1 MRCRHLFLC
10 ALPLV
15 LASCTY
21 EDATDEAASTPAATE
36 RSGDD
41 ISVPDAGEI
50 AYETSALEQMRRD
63 ASWRAAA
70 ERDRAARAQAAQ
82 PQGQAPSTVG
92 VDPGPTTGLATPETP
107 APVGAP
113 SAGESFDQISPDTL
127 AGEPRLPIAPDGG
140 GPTALRA
147 QILLDRA
154 RFSPGAIDGNW
165 GQNTAKAVFWFQDAH
180 GLPPTGEVD
189 RATWDALARRAG
201 GAAEPLRR
209 LRITAEDLRGPFIDL
224 PEDVYAR
231 AELDCLCYESPL
243 EMLAEHSHST
253 PELLRQLNPQVDF
266 DRLQAGQEVWVP
278 NVTEVPLVQLAQNS
292 QAAPP
297 ASGQQPGQ
305 QPNQP
310 ARPAAQGQPGAGT
323 SGPGQGAAPVAAL
336 VISKRGSYVHALNG
350 QGRLLFHFPS
360 TLGSRYDPSP
370 DEGDYKVTGV
380 HPRPDFHYQPK
391 LFADVP
397 DTKKDVFLPPGP
409 NSPVGLV
416 WMQLSKPN
424 NGIHGTAVPETIGY
438 ASSHGCVRLT
448 NWDAVY
454 LSERIP
460 NGVPVRFVE

>member
-1 MRCRHLFLC
+1 MRCRHLLLC
-10 ALPLV
+10 ALPVV
-15 LASCTY
+15 LAGCTY
-21 EDATDEAASTPAATE
+21 EDATDEAASTPATSE

-50 AYETSALEQMRRD
+50 AYETSALERMRRD

-70 ERDRAARAQAAQ
+70 ERDRAARAQATQ
-82 PQGQAPSTVG
+82 PQGQTPAAAG
-92 VDPGPTTGLATPETP
+92 VDPGLNTGLEPAETP
-107 APVGAP
+107 APVGVP

-127 AGEPRLPIAPDGG
+127 AGEPRLPIASDGG

-180 GLPPTGEVD
+180 GLPSTGEVD

-201 GAAEPLRR
+201 GATEPLRR
-209 LRITAEDLRGPFIDL
+209 QTLTAEDLRGPFLAL
-224 PEDVYAR
+224 PKDVYAR

-243 EMLAEHSHST
+243 EMLAERSHST
-253 PELLRQLNPQVDF
+253 PDLLRQLNPQVDF
-266 DRLQAGQEVWVP
+266 DRLQAGQAVLVP
-278 NVTEVPLVQLAQNS
+278 NVTEVPLPLTAES
-292 QAAPP
+292 AP
-297 ASGQQPGQ
+297 ASGQQ
-305 QPNQP
+305 
-310 ARPAAQGQPGAGT
+310 GQP
-323 SGPGQGAAPVAAL
+323 APVAAL
-336 VISKRGSYVHALNG
+336 VVSKRGSYVHALDA
-350 QGRLLFHFPS
+350 QGRLLYHFPS

-370 DEGDYKVTGV
+370 DEGEYKVTGV

-424 NGIHGTAVPETIGY
+424 NGIHGTAIPETIGY
-438 ASSHGCVRLT
+438 TSSHGCVRLT

-460 NGVPVRFVE
+460 KGVAVRFVE

>member
-36 RSGDD
+36 RSSDD

-82 PQGQAPSTVG
+82 AQGQVPATVG
-92 VDPGPTTGLATPETP
+92 VDPGLNTVLEPPETA
-107 APVGAP
+107 APVGVP
-113 SAGESFDQISPDTL
+113 SAGESFDQISPDAL
-127 AGEPRLPIAPDGG
+127 AGEPRLPIASDGG

-189 RATWDALARRAG
+189 RATWDALARQVG

-209 LRITAEDLRGPFIDL
+209 LTLTVEDLRGPFL
-224 PEDVYAR
+224 PLPKDVYAR

-243 EMLAEHSHST
+243 EMLAERSHST
-253 PELLRQLNPQVDF
+253 PDLLRQLNPQVDF
-266 DRLQAGQEVWVP
+266 DHLQAGQAVLVP
-278 NVTEVPLVQLAQNS
+278 NVTEVALPVT
-292 QAAPP
+292 AASAPT
-297 ASGQQPGQ
+297 PGQ
-305 QPNQP
+305 EGQTG
-310 ARPAAQGQPGAGT
+310 AA
-323 SGPGQGAAPVAAL
+323 GAAPIASLL
-336 VISKRGSYVHALNG
+336 VSKRGSYVHALDS
-350 QGRLLFHFPS
+350 QGHLLFHFPS

-370 DEGDYKVTGV
+370 EEGDYKVTGI
-380 HPRPDFHYQPK
+380 HPWPDFHYQPK
-391 LFADVP
+391 LFSDVP

-460 NGVPVRFVE
+460 KGVPVRFVE

>member
-1 MRCRHLFLC
+1 MRCRHLLLF

-21 EDATDEAASTPAATE
+21 EDATDEAASTPAAASE
-36 RSGDD
+36 QAGDD

-50 AYETSALEQMRRD
+50 AYEPSALEQMRRD

-70 ERDRAARAQAAQ
+70 ESDRAARAQAAQ
-82 PQGQAPSTVG
+82 PQGQAPATVG
-92 VDPGPTTGLATPETP
+92 VDPGQSSAPESP
-107 APVGAP
+107 QAAAPVGVAT
-113 SAGESFDQISPDTL
+113 AGESFDQISPQTL
-127 AGEPRLPIAPDGG
+127 TGEPRLPLAADGG
-140 GPTALRA
+140 GPTVLRT

-189 RATWDALARRAG
+189 RATWDALAHRAG
-201 GAAEPLRR
+201 GATQPLRR
-209 LRITAEDLRGPFIDL
+209 LRITAEDLRGPFLDL

-253 PELLRQLNPQVDF
+253 PDLLRQLNPQVDF
-266 DRLQAGQEVWVP
+266 DRLQAGQEVWAP
-278 NVTEVPLVQLAQNS
+278 NVTEVPLVQLAQ
-292 QAAPP
+292 QT
-297 ASGQQPGQ
+297 G
-305 QPNQP
+305 QPNQA
-310 ARPAAQGQPGAGT
+310 ARPAAAQGQPGAGA
-323 SGPGQGAAPVAAL
+323 SGPAQGAAPVAAL
-336 VISKRGSYVHALNG
+336 VVSKRGSYVHALDG

-370 DEGDYKVTGV
+370 EEGSYKVTGI

-397 DTKKDVFLPPGP
+397 DTKKDVYLPPGP

-460 NGVPVRFVE
+460 KGVQVRFVD

>member
-1 MRCRHLFLC
+1 MRCRHLLLC

-36 RSGDD
+36 RSSDD

-50 AYETSALEQMRRD
+50 AYETSAHEQMRRD

-82 PQGQAPSTVG
+82 PQGQAPATVG
-92 VDPGPTTGLATPETP
+92 VDPGLNTGLEPPETP

-113 SAGESFDQISPDTL
+113 SAGESESFDQISPDTV
-127 AGEPRLPIAPDGG
+127 AGEPRLPIAADGG

-189 RATWDALARRAG
+189 RATWDALTRRAG
-201 GAAEPLRR
+201 GATEPLRR
-209 LRITAEDLRGPFIDL
+209 LTLTAEDLRGPFL
-224 PEDVYAR
+224 PLPKDVYAR

-243 EMLAEHSHST
+243 EMLAERSHST
-253 PELLRQLNPQVDF
+253 PDLLRQLNPQVDF
-266 DRLQAGQEVWVP
+266 DRLQAGQAILVP
-278 NVTEVPLVQLAQNS
+278 NVTEVPLPLTAES
-292 QAAPP
+292 AP
-297 ASGQQPGQ
+297 ASGQQEQTGQ
-305 QPNQP
+305 QPV
-310 ARPAAQGQPGAGT
+310 RPAAAAGQGGQTGGA
-323 SGPGQGAAPVAAL
+323 GAAPIASL
-336 VISKRGSYVHALNG
+336 VVSKRGSYVHALDA
-350 QGRLLFHFPS
+350 QERLLFHFPS

-370 DEGDYKVTGV
+370 DEDDYKVTGV

-460 NGVPVRFVE
+460 KGVPVRFVE